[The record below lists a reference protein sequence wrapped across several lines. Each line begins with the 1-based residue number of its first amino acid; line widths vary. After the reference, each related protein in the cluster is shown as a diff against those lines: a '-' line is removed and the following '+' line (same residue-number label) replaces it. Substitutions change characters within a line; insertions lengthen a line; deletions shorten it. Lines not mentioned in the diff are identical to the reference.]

1 MPRVTIV
8 VPCYNEAERL
18 PVERFRAGLRE
29 LGDVGFVF
37 VDDGSTDDTPALLRL
52 LRDAGPER
60 VHVLELRKNA
70 GKGAAVRAGV
80 LQALEL
86 CPQYVGY
93 WDADL
98 ATPLETIRDF
108 CDLLDTRPDIE
119 MVFGARVQLLGRAIR
134 RSETRHYLGR
144 VFATAVSNLLRLK
157 IYDTQCGAKL
167 FRGTAELGELFRE
180 PFLTRWMFDV
190 ELVARLIRARR
201 GTTLPQAQ
209 HVIYEYPLTTWTDVR
224 GSKVRVLDVLR
235 TPGGLLRIYR
245 GYLTPRS

>member
-37 VDDGSTDDTPALLRL
+37 VDDGSTDDTPALLRS

-98 ATPLETIRDF
+98 ATPLETIRGHAF
-108 CDLLDTRPDIE
+108 SAI
-119 MVFGARVQLLGRAIR
+119 ARVQLLGRTIR

-144 VFATAVSNLLRLK
+144 VFATAVSNLLRLR

-209 HVIYEYPLTTWTDVR
+209 HVIYEYPLTTWTDVP

>member
-1 MPRVTIV
+1 PTAGWPNHARPLRPRDARRSRMPRVTIV

-37 VDDGSTDDTPALLRL
+37 VDDGSTDDTPALLRS

-119 MVFGARVQLLGRAIR
+119 MVFGARVQLLGRA
-134 RSETRHYLGR
+134 
-144 VFATAVSNLLRLK
+144 
-157 IYDTQCGAKL
+157 
-167 FRGTAELGELFRE
+167 
-180 PFLTRWMFDV
+180 
-190 ELVARLIRARR
+190 
-201 GTTLPQAQ
+201 
-209 HVIYEYPLTTWTDVR
+209 
-224 GSKVRVLDVLR
+224 
-235 TPGGLLRIYR
+235 
-245 GYLTPRS
+245 